1 MIFKV
6 FIPVMLFINI
16 YESDF
21 TSSLDIPLLL
31 YALLAVIAFYLLLC
45 TIVPK
50 FVRTRPD
57 ASVMIQGFTG
67 AILFSSEL
75 PLVPISIQTAISG
88 SSLRF
93 LHSLS
98 HFIIFCP

>member
-1 MIFKV
+1 
-6 FIPVMLFINI
+6 MLFINI

-57 ASVMIQGFTG
+57 ASVMIQG
-67 AILFSSEL
+67 IYRSNLVLFGIT
-75 PLVPISIQTAISG
+75 VGTNIYQTAISG